1 MWYRPIFNRYLNK
14 CVYLGISFNYHF
26 NDLFNGF
33 LNWYFNDFLNWYL
46 HNLFNNFLN
55 KSFNEDFNNFF
66 NWYFD
71 NFFNNFL
78 HFNNSFELNWSVDR
92 DLHRYFPHNLNSFDF
107 LNNDFFNDFF
117 NDFNGHLS
125 DYFFHDYLFNF
136 FNDFDRDLSDYL
148 DNFFS
153 LDRYFHYNLL
163 NFSKLVPIATIII
176 LLIKIVVCPKISNL
190 FLWLRRLPWIS
201 WLWYWANFVGFAFC
215 LCALFVLKLIILVL
229 KRFPTFLIVVMA
241 IIANRFQNDFI
252 FNWKFNDF

>member
-1 MWYRPIFNRYLNK
+1 MWYQPIFNRYLNK

-26 NDLFNGF
+26 NDLFN
-33 LNWYFNDFLNWYL
+33 DFLNWYL
-46 HNLFNNFLN
+46 HNLFNNF
-55 KSFNEDFNNFF
+55 FNWDFNNFF
-66 NWYFD
+66 NWDFN
-71 NFFNNFL
+71 NFLNNFL

-107 LNNDFFNDFF
+107 LNNDFFNDF
-117 NDFNGHLS
+117 NGHLS

-153 LDRYFHYNLL
+153 LYRYFHYNLL
-163 NFSKLVPIATIII
+163 NLSKFFPIATIII
-176 LLIKIVVCPKISNL
+176 LSIKIVVCPKISNL

-201 WLWYWANFVGFAFC
+201 WLLHWANFVGFVFC
-215 LCALFVLKLIILVL
+215 LCVLFVLKLIILVL
-229 KRFPTFLIVVMA
+229 KRFPTFLIVAMA
-241 IIANRFQNDFI
+241 IITNHFQIDFI